1 MTNDM
6 SKGSPARLII
16 SFMLPVLAGNIF
28 QQFYNV
34 VDSVIVGQFLGVNA
48 LAAVGST
55 GSVVFLVWGLVT
67 GLTSG
72 FSVILAQQFGAG
84 DRKALCQYEG
94 VSVWLCAVTGL
105 LMTVALMLGLNP
117 ILRLMNTPEEIF
129 GETRAYL
136 GVLFAG
142 ILVTFA
148 YNMLAGM
155 LRALG
160 DSRTPLIF
168 LVIASVLNI
177 VLDIVFIL
185 YCNTGVA
192 GAAYATLIAQ
202 AVSALL
208 CVSHIA
214 RKYEILKIS
223 RRDIRGDGYSIKKLL
238 GVGIPM
244 GLQFSITAIGTM
256 IVQAALNG
264 LGPVYIAGFSA
275 AGKIGNIATQPFP
288 SLGVAMATYTGQ
300 NMGAGRFDRVKK
312 GVSAGFII
320 CLVCSVVT
328 GAAVYLFGPYMMQ
341 IFASGESGQMMEYGV
356 EYLKISAWFYPPLSL
371 IFLYRN
377 TLQGLGDGLV
387 PMLGGVFELAA
398 RFAAILIL
406 AEPFGYRG
414 ICFSDPAAWVMA
426 LVPLVP
432 VYYWKMRKV
441 KNLSDAS

>member
-6 SKGSPARLII
+6 SRGNPARLII

-84 DRKALCQYEG
+84 DKKGLCRYEG
-94 VSVWLCAVTGL
+94 ASVWLCGVIGI
-105 LMTVALMLGLNP
+105 LMTVILMLGLNP
-117 ILRLMNTPEEIF
+117 ILRLMNTPDEIF

-142 ILVTFA
+142 ILITFA

-160 DSRTPLIF
+160 DSKTPLLF
-168 LVIASVLNI
+168 LVIASILNI

-208 CVSHIA
+208 CVRHIA
-214 RKYEILKIS
+214 KKYEILKIS
-223 RRDIRGDGYSIKKLL
+223 RQDIHCSVSSAKKLL
-238 GVGIPM
+238 NVGIPM

-312 GVSAGFII
+312 GVSAGFAI
-320 CLVCSVVT
+320 CMVCSVIT
-328 GAAVYLFGPYMMQ
+328 GAAVYLFGPYMMK
-341 IFASGESGQMMEYGV
+341 IFASGDSGQMIEYGV

-398 RFAAILIL
+398 RFGAILVL
-406 AEPFGYRG
+406 AEPFGYTG

-426 LVPLVP
+426 LIPLVP
-432 VYYWKMRKV
+432 VYYWRMKKIT
-441 KNLSDAS
+441 

>member
-6 SKGSPARLII
+6 SKGNPARLIV

-84 DRKALCQYEG
+84 DKKGLCRYEG
-94 VSVWLCAVTGL
+94 ASVWLCGVIGI
-105 LMTVALMLGLNP
+105 LMTVILMLGLNP
-117 ILRLMNTPEEIF
+117 ILRLMNTPDEIF

-142 ILVTFA
+142 ILITFA

-160 DSRTPLIF
+160 DSKTPLLF
-168 LVIASVLNI
+168 LVIASILNI

-208 CVSHIA
+208 CVRHIA
-214 RKYEILKIS
+214 KKYEILKIS
-223 RRDIRGDGYSIKKLL
+223 RQDIHCSVSSAKKLL
-238 GVGIPM
+238 NVGIPM

-300 NMGAGRFDRVKK
+300 NMGARRFDRVKK
-312 GVSAGFII
+312 GVSAGFAI
-320 CLVCSVVT
+320 CMVCSVIT
-328 GAAVYLFGPYMMQ
+328 GAAVYLFGPYMMK
-341 IFASGESGQMMEYGV
+341 IFASGESGQMIEYGV

-398 RFAAILIL
+398 RFGAILVL
-406 AEPFGYRG
+406 AEPFGYTG

-426 LVPLVP
+426 LIPLVP
-432 VYYWKMRKV
+432 VYYWRMKKII
-441 KNLSDAS
+441 

>member
-6 SKGSPARLII
+6 SRGNPARLII

-84 DRKALCQYEG
+84 DKKGLCRYEG
-94 VSVWLCAVTGL
+94 ASVWLCGVIGI
-105 LMTVALMLGLNP
+105 LMTVILMLGLNP
-117 ILRLMNTPEEIF
+117 ILRLMNTPDEIF

-142 ILVTFA
+142 ILITFA

-160 DSRTPLIF
+160 DSKTPLLF
-168 LVIASVLNI
+168 LVIASILNI

-208 CVSHIA
+208 CVRHIA
-214 RKYEILKIS
+214 KKYEILKIS
-223 RRDIRGDGYSIKKLL
+223 RQDIHCSVSSAKKLL
-238 GVGIPM
+238 NVGIPM

-275 AGKIGNIATQPFP
+275 AGKIENIATQPFP

-300 NMGAGRFDRVKK
+300 NMGARRFDRVKK
-312 GVSAGFII
+312 GVSAGFAI
-320 CLVCSVVT
+320 CMVCSVIT
-328 GAAVYLFGPYMMQ
+328 GAAVYLFGPYMMK
-341 IFASGESGQMMEYGV
+341 IFASGESGQMIEYGV

-398 RFAAILIL
+398 RFGAILVL
-406 AEPFGYRG
+406 AEPFGYTG

-426 LVPLVP
+426 LIPLVP
-432 VYYWKMRKV
+432 VYYWRMKKII
-441 KNLSDAS
+441 

>member
-6 SKGSPARLII
+6 SRGNPARLII

-28 QQFYNV
+28 HQFYNV

-84 DRKALCQYEG
+84 DKKGLCRYEG
-94 VSVWLCAVTGL
+94 ASVWLCGVIGI
-105 LMTVALMLGLNP
+105 LMTVILMLGLNP
-117 ILRLMNTPEEIF
+117 ILRLMNTPDEIF

-142 ILVTFA
+142 ILITFA

-160 DSRTPLIF
+160 DSKTPLLF
-168 LVIASVLNI
+168 LVIASILNI

-208 CVSHIA
+208 CVRHIA
-214 RKYEILKIS
+214 KKYEILKIS
-223 RRDIRGDGYSIKKLL
+223 RQDIHCSVSSAKKLL
-238 GVGIPM
+238 NVGIPM

-300 NMGAGRFDRVKK
+300 NMGARRFDRVKK
-312 GVSAGFII
+312 GVSAGFAI
-320 CLVCSVVT
+320 CMVCSVIT
-328 GAAVYLFGPYMMQ
+328 GAAVYLFGPYMMK
-341 IFASGESGQMMEYGV
+341 IFASGESGQMIEYGV

-398 RFAAILIL
+398 RFGAILVL
-406 AEPFGYRG
+406 AEPFGYTG

-426 LVPLVP
+426 LIPLVP
-432 VYYWKMRKV
+432 VYYWRMKKII
-441 KNLSDAS
+441 

>member
-6 SKGSPARLII
+6 SRGNPARLII

-72 FSVILAQQFGAG
+72 FSVILAQQFGG
-84 DRKALCQYEG
+84 LCRYEG
-94 VSVWLCAVTGL
+94 ASVWLCGVIGI
-105 LMTVALMLGLNP
+105 LMTVILMLGLNP
-117 ILRLMNTPEEIF
+117 ILRLMNTPDEIF

-142 ILVTFA
+142 ILITFA

-160 DSRTPLIF
+160 DSKTPLLF
-168 LVIASVLNI
+168 LVIASILNI

-208 CVSHIA
+208 CVRHIA
-214 RKYEILKIS
+214 KKYEILKIS
-223 RRDIRGDGYSIKKLL
+223 RQDIHCSVSSAKKLL
-238 GVGIPM
+238 NVGIPM

-300 NMGAGRFDRVKK
+300 NMGARRFDRVKK
-312 GVSAGFII
+312 GVSAGFAI
-320 CLVCSVVT
+320 CMVCSVIT
-328 GAAVYLFGPYMMQ
+328 GAAVYLFGPYMMK
-341 IFASGESGQMMEYGV
+341 IFASGESGQMIEYGV

-398 RFAAILIL
+398 RFGAILVL
-406 AEPFGYRG
+406 AEPFGYTG

-426 LVPLVP
+426 LIPLVP
-432 VYYWKMRKV
+432 VYYWRMKKII
-441 KNLSDAS
+441 

>member
-6 SKGSPARLII
+6 SKGNPARLIV

-84 DRKALCQYEG
+84 DKKGLCRYEG
-94 VSVWLCAVTGL
+94 ASVWLCGVIGI
-105 LMTVALMLGLNP
+105 LMTVILMLGLNP
-117 ILRLMNTPEEIF
+117 ILRLMNTPDEIF

-142 ILVTFA
+142 ILITFA

-160 DSRTPLIF
+160 DSKTPLLF
-168 LVIASVLNI
+168 LVIASILNI

-208 CVSHIA
+208 CVRHIA
-214 RKYEILKIS
+214 KKYEILKIS
-223 RRDIRGDGYSIKKLL
+223 RQDIHCSVSSAKKLL
-238 GVGIPM
+238 NVGIPM

-300 NMGAGRFDRVKK
+300 NMGARRFDRVKK
-312 GVSAGFII
+312 GVSAGFVI
-320 CLVCSVVT
+320 CLVCSVIT
-328 GAAVYLFGPYMMQ
+328 GAAVYLFGPYMMK
-341 IFASGESGQMMEYGV
+341 IFASGESGQMIEYGV

-398 RFAAILIL
+398 RFGAILVL
-406 AEPFGYRG
+406 AEPFGYTG

-426 LVPLVP
+426 LIPLVP
-432 VYYWKMRKV
+432 VYYWRMKKII
-441 KNLSDAS
+441 

>member
-6 SKGSPARLII
+6 SRGNPARLII

-84 DRKALCQYEG
+84 DKKGLCRYEG
-94 VSVWLCAVTGL
+94 ASVWLCGVIGI
-105 LMTVALMLGLNP
+105 LMTVILMLGLNP
-117 ILRLMNTPEEIF
+117 ILRLMNTPDEIF

-142 ILVTFA
+142 ILITFA

-160 DSRTPLIF
+160 DSKTPLLF
-168 LVIASVLNI
+168 LVIASILNI

-208 CVSHIA
+208 CVRHIA
-214 RKYEILKIS
+214 KKYEILKIS
-223 RRDIRGDGYSIKKLL
+223 RQDIHCSVSSAKKLL
-238 GVGIPM
+238 NVGIPM

-300 NMGAGRFDRVKK
+300 NMGARRFDRVKK
-312 GVSAGFII
+312 GVSAGFAI
-320 CLVCSVVT
+320 CMVCSVIT
-328 GAAVYLFGPYMMQ
+328 GAAVYLFGPYMMK
-341 IFASGESGQMMEYGV
+341 IFASGESGQMIEYGV

-398 RFAAILIL
+398 RFGAILVL
-406 AEPFGYRG
+406 AEPFGYTG

-426 LVPLVP
+426 LIPLVP
-432 VYYWKMRKV
+432 VYYWRIKKI
-441 KNLSDAS
+441 A

>member
-1 MTNDM
+1 M
-6 SKGSPARLII
+6 
-16 SFMLPVLAGNIF
+16 
-28 QQFYNV
+28 
-34 VDSVIVGQFLGVNA
+34 
-48 LAAVGST
+48 
-55 GSVVFLVWGLVT
+55 
-67 GLTSG
+67 
-72 FSVILAQQFGAG
+72 
-84 DRKALCQYEG
+84 
-94 VSVWLCAVTGL
+94 WLCGVIGI
-105 LMTVALMLGLNP
+105 LMTVILMLGLNS
-117 ILRLMNTPEEIF
+117 ILRLMNTPDEIF

-142 ILVTFA
+142 ILITFA

-160 DSRTPLIF
+160 DSKTPLLF
-168 LVIASVLNI
+168 LVIASILNI

-208 CVSHIA
+208 CVRHIA
-214 RKYEILKIS
+214 KKYEILKIS
-223 RRDIRGDGYSIKKLL
+223 RQDIHCSVSSAKKLL
-238 GVGIPM
+238 NVGIPM

-312 GVSAGFII
+312 GVSAGFAI
-320 CLVCSVVT
+320 CMVCSVIT
-328 GAAVYLFGPYMMQ
+328 GAAVYLFGPYMMK
-341 IFASGESGQMMEYGV
+341 IFASGDSGQMIEYGV

-377 TLQGLGDGLV
+377 TLQGW
-387 PMLGGVFELAA
+387 ETAWYQCLAA
-398 RFAAILIL
+398 YLNWPPALAPFWFWQSRLAIPESAFPIRL
-406 AEPFGYRG
+406 PG
-414 ICFSDPAAWVMA
+414 SW
-426 LVPLVP
+426 
-432 VYYWKMRKV
+432 
-441 KNLSDAS
+441 LSFPWFRCITGE

>member
-6 SKGSPARLII
+6 SRGNPARLII

-84 DRKALCQYEG
+84 DKKGLCRYEG
-94 VSVWLCAVTGL
+94 ASVWLCGVIGI
-105 LMTVALMLGLNP
+105 LMTVILMLGLNP
-117 ILRLMNTPEEIF
+117 ILRLMNTPDEIF

-142 ILVTFA
+142 ILITFA

-160 DSRTPLIF
+160 DSKTPLLF
-168 LVIASVLNI
+168 LVIASILNI

-208 CVSHIA
+208 CVRHIA
-214 RKYEILKIS
+214 KKYEILKIS
-223 RRDIRGDGYSIKKLL
+223 RQDIQCSVSSAKKLL
-238 GVGIPM
+238 NVGIPM

-300 NMGAGRFDRVKK
+300 NMGAGRYDRVKK
-312 GVSAGFII
+312 GVSAGFAV
-320 CLVCSVVT
+320 CMVCSVIT
-328 GAAVYLFGPYMMQ
+328 GAAVYLFGPYMMK
-341 IFASGESGQMMEYGV
+341 IFASGDSGQMIEYGV

-398 RFAAILIL
+398 RFGAILVL
-406 AEPFGYRG
+406 AEPFGYTG

-426 LVPLVP
+426 LIPLVP
-432 VYYWKMRKV
+432 VYYWRIKKI
-441 KNLSDAS
+441 A

>member
-6 SKGSPARLII
+6 TSGNPVKLII
-16 SFMLPVLAGNIF
+16 RFMIPMCLGNIF

-84 DRKALCQYEG
+84 DKKGLCRYEG
-94 VSVWLCAVTGL
+94 ASVWLCGVIGI
-105 LMTVALMLGLNP
+105 LMTVILMLGLNP
-117 ILRLMNTPEEIF
+117 ILRLMNTPDEIF

-142 ILVTFA
+142 ILITFA

-160 DSRTPLIF
+160 DSKTPLLF
-168 LVIASVLNI
+168 LVIASILNI

-208 CVSHIA
+208 CVRHIA
-214 RKYEILKIS
+214 KKYEILKIS
-223 RRDIRGDGYSIKKLL
+223 RQDIHCSVSSAKKLL
-238 GVGIPM
+238 NVGIPM

-300 NMGAGRFDRVKK
+300 NMGARRFDRVKK
-312 GVSAGFII
+312 GVSAGFAI
-320 CLVCSVVT
+320 CMVCSVIT
-328 GAAVYLFGPYMMQ
+328 GAAVYLFGPYMMK
-341 IFASGESGQMMEYGV
+341 IFASGESGQMIEYGV

-398 RFAAILIL
+398 RFGAILVL
-406 AEPFGYRG
+406 AEPFGYTG

-426 LVPLVP
+426 LIPLVP
-432 VYYWKMRKV
+432 VYYWRMKKII
-441 KNLSDAS
+441 

>member
-6 SKGSPARLII
+6 SRGNPARLII

-84 DRKALCQYEG
+84 DKKGLCRYEG
-94 VSVWLCAVTGL
+94 ASVWLCGVIGI
-105 LMTVALMLGLNP
+105 LMTVILMLGLNP
-117 ILRLMNTPEEIF
+117 ILRLMNTPDEIF

-142 ILVTFA
+142 ILITFA

-160 DSRTPLIF
+160 DSKTPLLF
-168 LVIASVLNI
+168 LVIASILNI

-208 CVSHIA
+208 CVRHIA
-214 RKYEILKIS
+214 KKYEILKIS
-223 RRDIRGDGYSIKKLL
+223 RQDIHCSVSSAKKLL
-238 GVGIPM
+238 NVGIPM

-300 NMGAGRFDRVKK
+300 NMGARRFDRVKK
-312 GVSAGFII
+312 GVSAGFVI
-320 CLVCSVVT
+320 CMVCSVIT
-328 GAAVYLFGPYMMQ
+328 GAAVYLFGPYMMK
-341 IFASGESGQMMEYGV
+341 IFASGESGQMIEYGV

-398 RFAAILIL
+398 RFGAILVL
-406 AEPFGYRG
+406 AEPFGYTG

-426 LVPLVP
+426 LIPLVP
-432 VYYWKMRKV
+432 VYYWRMKKI
-441 KNLSDAS
+441 A

>member
-6 SKGSPARLII
+6 SRGNPARLII

-84 DRKALCQYEG
+84 DKKGLCRYEG
-94 VSVWLCAVTGL
+94 ASVWLCGVIGI
-105 LMTVALMLGLNP
+105 LMTVILMLGLNP
-117 ILRLMNTPEEIF
+117 ILRLMNTPDEIF

-142 ILVTFA
+142 ILITFA

-160 DSRTPLIF
+160 DSKTPLLF
-168 LVIASVLNI
+168 LVIASILNI

-208 CVSHIA
+208 CVRHIA
-214 RKYEILKIS
+214 KKYEILKIS
-223 RRDIRGDGYSIKKLL
+223 RQDIQCSVSSAKKLL
-238 GVGIPM
+238 NVGIPM

-300 NMGAGRFDRVKK
+300 NMGAGRYDRVKK
-312 GVSAGFII
+312 GVSAGFAV
-320 CLVCSVVT
+320 CMVCSVIT
-328 GAAVYLFGPYMMQ
+328 GAAVYLFGPYMMK
-341 IFASGESGQMMEYGV
+341 IFASGDSGQMIEYGV

-398 RFAAILIL
+398 RFGAILVL
-406 AEPFGYRG
+406 AEPFGYTG

-426 LVPLVP
+426 LIPLVP
-432 VYYWKMRKV
+432 VYYWRMKKIT
-441 KNLSDAS
+441 

>member
-6 SKGSPARLII
+6 SRGNPARLII

-48 LAAVGST
+48 LAAVGSS

-84 DRKALCQYEG
+84 DKKGLCRYEG
-94 VSVWLCAVTGL
+94 ASVWLCGVIGI
-105 LMTVALMLGLNP
+105 LMTVILMLGLNP
-117 ILRLMNTPEEIF
+117 ILRLMNTPDEIF

-142 ILVTFA
+142 ILITFA

-160 DSRTPLIF
+160 DSKTPLLF
-168 LVIASVLNI
+168 LVIASILNI

-208 CVSHIA
+208 CVRHIA
-214 RKYEILKIS
+214 KKYEILKIS
-223 RRDIRGDGYSIKKLL
+223 RQDIHCSVSSAKKLL
-238 GVGIPM
+238 NVGIPM

-300 NMGAGRFDRVKK
+300 NMGARRFDRVKK
-312 GVSAGFII
+312 GVSAGFAI
-320 CLVCSVVT
+320 CMVCSVIT
-328 GAAVYLFGPYMMQ
+328 GAAVYLFGPYMMK
-341 IFASGESGQMMEYGV
+341 IFASGESGQMIEYGV

-398 RFAAILIL
+398 RFGAILVL
-406 AEPFGYRG
+406 AEPFGYTG

-426 LVPLVP
+426 LIPLVP
-432 VYYWKMRKV
+432 VYYWRMKKII
-441 KNLSDAS
+441 